1 MSNDEL
7 NKYKELHSEFTEKF
21 VKYYNRNLD
30 FINNVS
36 HDGNTDLKKLLR
48 EMIEIS
54 TKMKSSILSVYKEM
68 RENRKE
74 ELAAKKAKRKF
85 HKPQHQPPGR
95 PRKNTND
102 NNKSTPDS
110 V

>member
-7 NKYKELHSEFTEKF
+7 NKYKELHSEFTERF

-48 EMIEIS
+48 EMIDIS
-54 TKMKSSILSVYKEM
+54 TKMKSSILRVYQEM

-74 ELAAKKAKRKF
+74 ELAAAKAKRKF
-85 HKPQHQPPGR
+85 HKPQHTPPGR
-95 PRKNTND
+95 RKNKND
-102 NNKSTPDS
+102 NNTTTTNS

>member
-7 NKYKELHSEFTEKF
+7 NKYKELHSEFVTRF
-21 VKYYNRNLD
+21 VKYYNRNTQ

-48 EMIEIS
+48 EMIAITMQMRTS
-54 TKMKSSILSVYKEM
+54 VNAVYKEM

-74 ELAAKKAKRKF
+74 ELAAAKAKRKF
-85 HKPQHQPPGR
+85 HKPQHPPPGKK
-95 PRKNTND
+95 RKNIND
-102 NNKSTPDS
+102 NNTTKDTI
-110 V
+110 